1 MRVKNGA
8 KVPRRKKRSRDG
20 RGNDDDDD
28 DDARGD
34 DANVNTAATSFPMMK
49 NNLHDC
55 LRARETYGGGWC
67 ARTTVSK
74 KRRNTRKGNAE
85 ELDDDDEDSRTTT
98 DDEDDEKDDRRQ
110 QERKRKP
117 TPRADDERRRAA
129 NSRSSSFSSS
139 AKTSLENFVE
149 RDSLKRFAA
158 RYCAL
163 LPNPRSTIANAYSCD
178 GRFVASTHG
187 DHTVKIIDVSSG
199 TLVKTLAG
207 HRRTPWVVR
216 FHPSEPN
223 VLASGSL
230 DNTVRVWDISGCEE
244 SGTRESGS
252 GKCIA
257 VRDFNKPIASI
268 AFSLDGG
275 CVLVAS
281 GHRLT
286 YWKYPEYQARLRE
299 QLQQQQ
305 MMMID
310 NEVNN
315 PRRTPESTQQQQ
327 QQQQQ
332 QQPIEESKETV
343 NILLKTKRSLRCALF
358 RPRGLPLILTAEV
371 SEHDMEPTPGGS
383 SINMGAANIAVTGL
397 SYTGPSPFVAVQM
410 PSDLESGVYVARG
423 FRGNFNSDLNQ
434 LRHRNF
440 AAGQAAAAKMKK
452 EREEASKNN
461 DAEESYENRLQK
473 DTNNNQDGTQN
484 IVSSAPTTR
493 TNRTITDFDR
503 ASSRR
508 RASIDL
514 ERAPVFLRGRLLA
527 PMDVDTTAE
536 VAAAVG
542 GYIRRTHRNVQGQN
556 NVDMDGRE
564 GTAPSLAGA
573 DTTDGDVEIVEDVHD
588 AYNADA
594 GEQRLAAIRNT
605 IGGLRVVDIH
615 GRDAAYDAGASR
627 FAQQVAEETSSRP
640 GQEQPCAV
648 QIKLWKYN
656 PANVNV
662 ALENACLTLRRA
674 VLCSEMGA
682 HFSPCGNFLAAC
694 VICQHHAVGEHI
706 YELRVYSL
714 QKRNF
719 GEVLSARR
727 IRAAHCLTSVQF
739 SPTSE
744 HVLVAYG
751 RKHSSLILLV
761 ADGGNYQPVHTILE
775 VYRVADMGLVRV
787 IPSAED
793 EVNAATFHPH
803 PGGGL
808 VYGTKE
814 GRLRLLRFDGG
825 RDKRYWKN
833 KNRNRRPNSP
843 TSTPS
848 LEDELMIRRRG
859 ANEESNSDEDD
870 DYIDADVN
878 DGNNNINLAATT
890 ET

>member
-1 MRVKNGA
+1 MTREMIQ
-8 KVPRRKKRSRDG
+8 RDVHDG
-20 RGNDDDDD
+20 
-28 DDARGD
+28 DARGNAAAKMKLFH
-34 DANVNTAATSFPMMK
+34 DA
-49 NNLHDC
+49 
-55 LRARETYGGGWC
+55 LRARETYGST
-67 ARTTVSK
+67 RTVVSK
-74 KRRNTRKGNAE
+74 TRRNTTTRQEGNAG
-85 ELDDDDEDSRTTT
+85 ELDDDGDDSSPTT
-98 DDEDDEKDDRRQ
+98 DEEADDDVDDDDEEKDDRRK
-110 QERKRKP
+110 ERRRKP
-117 TPRADDERRRAA
+117 TTRAEERRA
-129 NSRSSSFSSS
+129 NSCSSASS

-199 TLVKTLAG
+199 TLVKTLCG

-216 FHPSEPN
+216 FHPSNPN

-230 DNTVRVWDISGCEE
+230 DNTVRVWDISGCDE

-383 SINMGAANIAVTGL
+383 AINMGAANIAVTGL

-514 ERAPVFLRGRLLA
+514 ERAPVFLRGRLVA

-542 GYIRRTHRNVQGQN
+542 GYIRRTHRNVQGQD
-556 NVDMDGRE
+556 NVEMDGRE
-564 GTAPSLAGA
+564 GTAPSLADA
-573 DTTDGDVEIVEDVHD
+573 DTTDGNVEIVEDVHD

-859 ANEESNSDEDD
+859 ANEESNSDDDD

>member
-1 MRVKNGA
+1 M
-8 KVPRRKKRSRDG
+8 PDRRSCGTPSSSSPPSAAGSFGTTTTTTTSASLLLAALRARETG
-20 RGNDDDDD
+20 GNNAFVCVSYYDDDDD
-28 DDARGD
+28 DDEKKSNDEENRGRRR
-34 DANVNTAATSFPMMK
+34 AKGKK
-49 NNLHDC
+49 NAGKKKKNLENEM
-55 LRARETYGGGWC
+55 R
-67 ARTTVSK
+67 V
-74 KRRNTRKGNAE
+74 
-85 ELDDDDEDSRTTT
+85 DDDD
-98 DDEDDEKDDRRQ
+98 DDDNDELLGDKTEETEGEDDEEND
-110 QERKRKP
+110 RKREDAKCCYAPPLSP
-117 TPRADDERRRAA
+117 TTTLH
-129 NSRSSSFSSS
+129 NY
-139 AKTSLENFVE
+139 VE
-149 RDSLKRFAA
+149 QDSLKRFTAS
-158 RYCAL
+158 YCPL
-163 LPNPRSTIANAYSCD
+163 VPNPRSTIANAYSSD
-178 GRFVASTHG
+178 GKRVASTHG
-187 DHTVKIIDVSSG
+187 DHTVKIIDVATG
-199 TLVKTLAG
+199 LCVKVLAG

-216 FHPSEPN
+216 FHPSDPN
-223 VLASGSL
+223 ILASGSL
-230 DNTVRVWDISGCEE
+230 DNTVRVWDISEDKDGVQSE
-244 SGTRESGS
+244 G

-286 YWKYPEYQARLRE
+286 YWRYPDYQS
-299 QLQQQQ
+299 QL
-305 MMMID
+305 
-310 NEVNN
+310 
-315 PRRTPESTQQQQ
+315 QQQQ

-332 QQPIEESKETV
+332 QMMIDEVNNQSGTTIESTQQQPMEESKETV

-371 SEHDMEPTPGGS
+371 NDIGLEHTPGS
-383 SINMGAANIAVTGL
+383 SMGAANLAVTGL

-410 PSDLESGVYVARG
+410 PRDLQSGVYVARG
-423 FRGNFNSDLNQ
+423 FRGNFNSVHNQQQQRNAAEQAATKKKKQQEEANNRNKSEENKSENQ
-434 LRHRNF
+434 LLDNIDN
-440 AAGQAAAAKMKK
+440 
-452 EREEASKNN
+452 E
-461 DAEESYENRLQK
+461 
-473 DTNNNQDGTQN
+473 DGTQN
-484 IVSSAPTTR
+484 MVSSAPTTR
-493 TNRTITDFDR
+493 TSRTMTDFDR
-503 ASSRR
+503 AASRR

-514 ERAPVFLRGRLLA
+514 ERTTGIAPRGRLVA

-542 GYIRRTHRNVQGQN
+542 GYIRRTQRINQRQNVGN
-556 NVDMDGRE
+556 MDGRE
-564 GTAPSLAGA
+564 GPAPSPA
-573 DTTDGDVEIVEDVHD
+573 DVDINDGDIEIVEDPHD
-588 AYNADA
+588 GYDA
-594 GEQRLAAIRNT
+594 TASEQRLAAIRNT

-648 QIKLWKYN
+648 QIKLWRYN

-694 VICQHHAVGEHI
+694 VICQHHAVGEHL

-814 GRLRLLRFDGG
+814 GRLRLLRFEGG
-825 RDKRYWKN
+825 RDKRHRKN
-833 KNRNRRPNSP
+833 KNRNGRPNSP
-843 TSTPS
+843 RSMPS
-848 LEDELMIRRRG
+848 LEDELMVRRRS
-859 ANEESNSDEDD
+859 ANEEINSDDDEDYDVIDD
-870 DYIDADVN
+870 DVIDDDAVDAEN
-878 DGNNNINLAATT
+878 P
-890 ET
+890 

>member
-1 MRVKNGA
+1 MTPPGTTTAVTRVE
-8 KVPRRKKRSRDG
+8 
-20 RGNDDDDD
+20 
-28 DDARGD
+28 
-34 DANVNTAATSFPMMK
+34 TSSALVF
-49 NNLHDC
+49 LA
-55 LRARETYGGGWC
+55 LRARETGFLL
-67 ARTTVSK
+67 S
-74 KRRNTRKGNAE
+74 
-85 ELDDDDEDSRTTT
+85 S
-98 DDEDDEKDDRRQ
+98 
-110 QERKRKP
+110 
-117 TPRADDERRRAA
+117 
-129 NSRSSSFSSS
+129 SSSSFSPSRCRRSLMKRRKKKKKKKKEGDEEDDDDSDDDALDVARGDENEASRDDEDEDFDEDATSDDGRSKAQPASS
-139 AKTSLENFVE
+139 SSSSSPTTTLHNYVE
-149 RDSLKRFAA
+149 RDSLKRFTAS
-158 RYCAL
+158 YCPL
-163 LPNPRSTIANAYSCD
+163 VPNPRSTIANAYSSD
-178 GRFVASTHG
+178 GRKVASTHG
-187 DHTVKIIDVSSG
+187 DHTVKIIDVATG
-199 TLVKTLAG
+199 LCVKVLAG

-216 FHPSEPN
+216 FHPSDPN
-223 VLASGSL
+223 ILASGSL
-230 DNTVRVWDISGCEE
+230 DNTVRVWDISEDGDEIE
-244 SGTRESGS
+244 SEG

-275 CVLVAS
+275 CVFVAS

-286 YWKYPEYQARLRE
+286 YWRYPDY

-305 MMMID
+305 QQIAMT
-310 NEVNN
+310 NA
-315 PRRTPESTQQQQ
+315 RTDSTTDTAQ

-332 QQPIEESKETV
+332 QQPVEESKESV

-371 SEHDMEPTPGGS
+371 NDIHMECAPGGS
-383 SINMGAANIAVTGL
+383 SISMGAANVAVTGL

-410 PSDLESGVYVARG
+410 PRELQSGVYVARG
-423 FRGNFNSDLNQ
+423 FRGNSSSGQCSNRQQRSQRQKNGT
-434 LRHRNF
+434 
-440 AAGQAAAAKMKK
+440 AAGKNAAEQAKK
-452 EREEASKNN
+452 KNQQEGANNAERCENQQQDN
-461 DAEESYENRLQK
+461 DQE
-473 DTNNNQDGTQN
+473 GTQN
-484 IVSSAPTTR
+484 PIVSSAPATR
-493 TNRTITDFDR
+493 TSRTTADFDR

-514 ERAPVFLRGRLLA
+514 ECTTGIAPRGSLVA

-542 GYIRRTHRNVQGQN
+542 GYIRRTHRNLQRQNVN
-556 NVDMDGRE
+556 NVDE
-564 GTAPSLAGA
+564 GEGMTAAPSMALDDDAE
-573 DTTDGDVEIVEDVHD
+573 DEIVQDPLD
-588 AYNADA
+588 AYNSDA
-594 GEQRLAAIRNT
+594 SEQRIAAIRNT

-627 FAQQVAEETSSRP
+627 FAQQVAEETNSRP
-640 GQEQPCAV
+640 GHEQPCAV

-662 ALENACLTLRRA
+662 ALENACLTLRGA

-694 VICQHHAVGEHI
+694 VICQHHAVGEQL

-814 GRLRLLRFDGG
+814 GRLRLLRFDGC

-833 KNRNRRPNSP
+833 KNRSRRPNSP
-843 TSTPS
+843 RSTPS

-859 ANEESNSDEDD
+859 ANEESNSADD
-870 DYIDADVN
+870 D
-878 DGNNNINLAATT
+878 DGTT
-890 ET
+890 PTTRV

>member
-1 MRVKNGA
+1 MNTPPGTTTTTTRVE
-8 KVPRRKKRSRDG
+8 
-20 RGNDDDDD
+20 
-28 DDARGD
+28 
-34 DANVNTAATSFPMMK
+34 TSSALVFSA
-49 NNLHDC
+49 
-55 LRARETYGGGWC
+55 LRARETGGFV
-67 ARTTVSK
+67 VSSFSPSRCRRSSM
-74 KRRNTRKGNAE
+74 KRRKKKKKKKGDE
-85 ELDDDDEDSRTTT
+85 EEEDEDSSDDALDAARGDENEASR
-98 DDEDDEKDDRRQ
+98 DDEDDDFDD
-110 QERKRKP
+110 
-117 TPRADDERRRAA
+117 DDGRSKARPA
-129 NSRSSSFSSS
+129 SSSSSP
-139 AKTSLENFVE
+139 TTTLHNYVE
-149 RDSLKRFAA
+149 RDSLKRFTAS
-158 RYCAL
+158 YCPL
-163 LPNPRSTIANAYSCD
+163 VPNPRSTIANAYSSD
-178 GRFVASTHG
+178 GRKVASTHG
-187 DHTVKIIDVSSG
+187 DHTVKIIDVATG
-199 TLVKTLAG
+199 LCVKVLAG

-216 FHPSEPN
+216 FHPSDPN
-223 VLASGSL
+223 ILASGSL
-230 DNTVRVWDISGCEE
+230 DNTVRVWDISEDGDEIE
-244 SGTRESGS
+244 SEG

-286 YWKYPEYQARLRE
+286 YWRYPDY

-305 MMMID
+305 QQIAMT
-310 NEVNN
+310 NA
-315 PRRTPESTQQQQ
+315 RTDSTTDTAQ

-332 QQPIEESKETV
+332 QQPVEESKESV

-371 SEHDMEPTPGGS
+371 NDIHMECAPGGS
-383 SINMGAANIAVTGL
+383 SISMGAANVAVTGL

-410 PSDLESGVYVARG
+410 PRELQSGVYVARG
-423 FRGNFNSDLNQ
+423 FRGNSSSGQCSSNRQQRSQRQKNGT
-434 LRHRNF
+434 
-440 AAGQAAAAKMKK
+440 AAGKNAAEQAKK
-452 EREEASKNN
+452 KNQQEGANNAERCENQQQDN
-461 DAEESYENRLQK
+461 D
-473 DTNNNQDGTQN
+473 QDGTQN
-484 IVSSAPTTR
+484 PIVSSAPATR
-493 TNRTITDFDR
+493 TSRTTADFDR

-514 ERAPVFLRGRLLA
+514 ERTTGIAPRGSLVA

-542 GYIRRTHRNVQGQN
+542 GYIRRTHRNLQRQNVN
-556 NVDMDGRE
+556 NVDE
-564 GTAPSLAGA
+564 GEGMTAAPSMALDDDAE
-573 DTTDGDVEIVEDVHD
+573 DEIVQDPLD
-588 AYNADA
+588 AYNSDA
-594 GEQRLAAIRNT
+594 SEQRLAAIRNT

-627 FAQQVAEETSSRP
+627 FAQQVAEETNSRP
-640 GQEQPCAV
+640 GHEQPCAV

-662 ALENACLTLRRA
+662 ALENACLTLRGA

-694 VICQHHAVGEHI
+694 VICQHHAVGEQL

-814 GRLRLLRFDGG
+814 GRLRLLRFDGC

-833 KNRNRRPNSP
+833 KNRSRRPNSP
-843 TSTPS
+843 RSTPS

-859 ANEESNSDEDD
+859 ANEESNSDAAADDEYDFDADD
-870 DYIDADVN
+870 D
-878 DGNNNINLAATT
+878 GTT
-890 ET
+890 PTTRV

>member
-1 MRVKNGA
+1 M
-8 KVPRRKKRSRDG
+8 
-20 RGNDDDDD
+20 
-28 DDARGD
+28 
-34 DANVNTAATSFPMMK
+34 T
-49 NNLHDC
+49 
-55 LRARETYGGGWC
+55 
-67 ARTTVSK
+67 
-74 KRRNTRKGNAE
+74 NAMT
-85 ELDDDDEDSRTTT
+85 DSTT
-98 DDEDDEKDDRRQ
+98 D
-110 QERKRKP
+110 
-117 TPRADDERRRAA
+117 TA
-129 NSRSSSFSSS
+129 
-139 AKTSLENFVE
+139 
-149 RDSLKRFAA
+149 
-158 RYCAL
+158 
-163 LPNPRSTIANAYSCD
+163 
-178 GRFVASTHG
+178 
-187 DHTVKIIDVSSG
+187 
-199 TLVKTLAG
+199 
-207 HRRTPWVVR
+207 
-216 FHPSEPN
+216 
-223 VLASGSL
+223 
-230 DNTVRVWDISGCEE
+230 
-244 SGTRESGS
+244 
-252 GKCIA
+252 
-257 VRDFNKPIASI
+257 
-268 AFSLDGG
+268 
-275 CVLVAS
+275 
-281 GHRLT
+281 
-286 YWKYPEYQARLRE
+286 
-299 QLQQQQ
+299 
-305 MMMID
+305 
-310 NEVNN
+310 
-315 PRRTPESTQQQQ
+315 Q

-332 QQPIEESKETV
+332 QQPVEESKESV

-371 SEHDMEPTPGGS
+371 NDIHMECAPGGS
-383 SINMGAANIAVTGL
+383 SISMGAANVAVTGL

-410 PSDLESGVYVARG
+410 PRELQSGVYVARG
-423 FRGNFNSDLNQ
+423 FRGNSSSGQCSNRQQRSQ
-434 LRHRNF
+434 RQKYGT
-440 AAGQAAAAKMKK
+440 AAGKNAAEQAKK
-452 EREEASKNN
+452 KNQQEGANNAERCENQQQDN
-461 DAEESYENRLQK
+461 D
-473 DTNNNQDGTQN
+473 QDGTQN
-484 IVSSAPTTR
+484 PIVSSAPATR
-493 TNRTITDFDR
+493 TSRTTADFDR

-514 ERAPVFLRGRLLA
+514 ERTTGIAPRGSLVA

-542 GYIRRTHRNVQGQN
+542 GYIRRTHRNLQRQN
-556 NVDMDGRE
+556 VINVDE
-564 GTAPSLAGA
+564 GEGMTAAPSMALDDDAE
-573 DTTDGDVEIVEDVHD
+573 DEIVQDPLD
-588 AYNADA
+588 AYNSDA
-594 GEQRLAAIRNT
+594 SEQRLAAIRNT

-627 FAQQVAEETSSRP
+627 FAQQVAEETNSRP
-640 GQEQPCAV
+640 GHEQPCAV

-662 ALENACLTLRRA
+662 ALENACLTLRGA

-694 VICQHHAVGEHI
+694 VICQHHAVGEQL

-814 GRLRLLRFDGG
+814 GRLRLLRFDGC

-833 KNRNRRPNSP
+833 KNRSRRPNSP
-843 TSTPS
+843 RSTPS

-859 ANEESNSDEDD
+859 ANEESNSDDD
-870 DYIDADVN
+870 DAADEYDFDADD
-878 DGNNNINLAATT
+878 DGTT
-890 ET
+890 PTTRV

>member
-1 MRVKNGA
+1 MNTPPGTTTTTTRVE
-8 KVPRRKKRSRDG
+8 
-20 RGNDDDDD
+20 
-28 DDARGD
+28 
-34 DANVNTAATSFPMMK
+34 TSSALVFSA
-49 NNLHDC
+49 
-55 LRARETYGGGWC
+55 LRARETGGFV
-67 ARTTVSK
+67 VSSFSPSRCRRSSM
-74 KRRNTRKGNAE
+74 KRRKKKKKKKGDE
-85 ELDDDDEDSRTTT
+85 EEEDEDSDDALDAARGDENEASR
-98 DDEDDEKDDRRQ
+98 DDEDDDFDD
-110 QERKRKP
+110 
-117 TPRADDERRRAA
+117 DDGRSKARPA
-129 NSRSSSFSSS
+129 SSSSSP
-139 AKTSLENFVE
+139 TTTLHNYVE
-149 RDSLKRFAA
+149 RDSLKRFTAS
-158 RYCAL
+158 YCPL
-163 LPNPRSTIANAYSCD
+163 VPNPRSTIANAYSSD
-178 GRFVASTHG
+178 GRKVASTHG
-187 DHTVKIIDVSSG
+187 DHTVKIIDVATG
-199 TLVKTLAG
+199 LCVKVLAG

-216 FHPSEPN
+216 FHPSDPN
-223 VLASGSL
+223 ILASGSL
-230 DNTVRVWDISGCEE
+230 DNTVRVWDISEDGDEIE
-244 SGTRESGS
+244 SEG

-286 YWKYPEYQARLRE
+286 YWRYPDY

-305 MMMID
+305 QQIAMT
-310 NEVNN
+310 NA
-315 PRRTPESTQQQQ
+315 RTDSTTDTAQ

-332 QQPIEESKETV
+332 QQPVEESKESV

-371 SEHDMEPTPGGS
+371 NDIHMECAPGGS
-383 SINMGAANIAVTGL
+383 SISMGAANVAVTGL

-410 PSDLESGVYVARG
+410 PRELQSGVYVARG
-423 FRGNFNSDLNQ
+423 FRGNSSSGQCSSNRQQRSQRQKNGT
-434 LRHRNF
+434 
-440 AAGQAAAAKMKK
+440 AAGKNAAEQAKK
-452 EREEASKNN
+452 KNQQEGANNAERCENQQQDN
-461 DAEESYENRLQK
+461 D
-473 DTNNNQDGTQN
+473 QDGTQN
-484 IVSSAPTTR
+484 PIVSSAPATR
-493 TNRTITDFDR
+493 TSRTTADFDR

-514 ERAPVFLRGRLLA
+514 ERTTGIAPRGSLVA

-542 GYIRRTHRNVQGQN
+542 GYIRRTHRNLQRQNVN
-556 NVDMDGRE
+556 NVDE
-564 GTAPSLAGA
+564 GEGMTAAPSMALDDDAE
-573 DTTDGDVEIVEDVHD
+573 DEIVQDPLD
-588 AYNADA
+588 AYNSDA
-594 GEQRLAAIRNT
+594 SEQRLAAIRNT

-627 FAQQVAEETSSRP
+627 FAQQVAEETNSRP
-640 GQEQPCAV
+640 GHEQPCAV

-662 ALENACLTLRRA
+662 ALENACLTLRGA

-694 VICQHHAVGEHI
+694 VICQHHAVGEQL

-814 GRLRLLRFDGG
+814 GRLRLLRFDGC

-833 KNRNRRPNSP
+833 KNRSRRPNSP
-843 TSTPS
+843 RSTPS

-859 ANEESNSDEDD
+859 ANEESNSDADADEYDFDADD
-870 DYIDADVN
+870 D
-878 DGNNNINLAATT
+878 GTT
-890 ET
+890 PTTRV

>member
-1 MRVKNGA
+1 MPNRC
-8 KVPRRKKRSRDG
+8 SRG
-20 RGNDDDDD
+20 G
-28 DDARGD
+28 
-34 DANVNTAATSFPMMK
+34 TAPSSSSPSQSSSSFYGTTTSAS
-49 NNLHDC
+49 LLLAA
-55 LRARETYGGGWC
+55 LRARETG
-67 ARTTVSK
+67 
-74 KRRNTRKGNAE
+74 GNAFSSCVSYYCDE
-85 ELDDDDEDSRTTT
+85 NHRRAVKAKKNAGKKKKNLENEMRVDDDELLLLRDKTEETEG
-98 DDEDDEKDDRRQ
+98 EDDEEKDEEEDA
-110 QERKRKP
+110 KCCFYAPPLSP
-117 TPRADDERRRAA
+117 TTTLH
-129 NSRSSSFSSS
+129 NY
-139 AKTSLENFVE
+139 VE
-149 RDSLKRFAA
+149 QDSLKRFTAS
-158 RYCAL
+158 YCPL
-163 LPNPRSTIANAYSCD
+163 VPNPRSTIANAYSSD
-178 GRFVASTHG
+178 GKRVASTHG
-187 DHTVKIIDVSSG
+187 DHTVKIIDVATG
-199 TLVKTLAG
+199 LCVKVLAG

-216 FHPSEPN
+216 FHPSDPN
-223 VLASGSL
+223 ILASGSL
-230 DNTVRVWDISGCEE
+230 DNTVRVWDISEDKDGVQSE
-244 SGTRESGS
+244 G

-286 YWKYPEYQARLRE
+286 YWRYPDY
-299 QLQQQQ
+299 QLQL
-305 MMMID
+305 
-310 NEVNN
+310 
-315 PRRTPESTQQQQ
+315 QQQQ
-327 QQQQQ
+327 QQQQMMIDEVNNQSGTTTESTQ
-332 QQPIEESKETV
+332 QQPMEESKETV

-371 SEHDMEPTPGGS
+371 NDIGLEHTPGS
-383 SINMGAANIAVTGL
+383 SMGAANLAVTGL

-410 PSDLESGVYVARG
+410 PRDLQSGVYVARG
-423 FRGNFNSDLNQ
+423 FRGNFNSVHNQQQQRNAAEQAATKKKKQQEEANNRNKSEENNSENQ
-434 LRHRNF
+434 LLDNIDN
-440 AAGQAAAAKMKK
+440 
-452 EREEASKNN
+452 E
-461 DAEESYENRLQK
+461 
-473 DTNNNQDGTQN
+473 DGTQN
-484 IVSSAPTTR
+484 MVSSAPTTR
-493 TNRTITDFDR
+493 TSRTMTDFDR
-503 ASSRR
+503 AASRR

-514 ERAPVFLRGRLLA
+514 ERTTGIAPRGRLVA

-542 GYIRRTHRNVQGQN
+542 GYIRRTQRNNQRQN
-556 NVDMDGRE
+556 VGNMDGRE
-564 GTAPSLAGA
+564 GLAPSPA
-573 DTTDGDVEIVEDVHD
+573 DVDINDGDIEIVEDPLDGYD
-588 AYNADA
+588 ATAA
-594 GEQRLAAIRNT
+594 EQRLAAIRNT

-648 QIKLWKYN
+648 QIKLWRYN

-694 VICQHHAVGEHI
+694 VICQHHAVGEHL

-814 GRLRLLRFDGG
+814 GRLRLLRFEGG
-825 RDKRYWKN
+825 RDKRHRKN
-833 KNRNRRPNSP
+833 KNRNGRPNSP
-843 TSTPS
+843 RSTPS
-848 LEDELMIRRRG
+848 LEDELMVRRRS
-859 ANEESNSDEDD
+859 ANEESNSDDDEDYDD
-870 DYIDADVN
+870 DNAIDDDAEN
-878 DGNNNINLAATT
+878 P
-890 ET
+890 

>member
-1 MRVKNGA
+1 
-8 KVPRRKKRSRDG
+8 
-20 RGNDDDDD
+20 
-28 DDARGD
+28 
-34 DANVNTAATSFPMMK
+34 
-49 NNLHDC
+49 
-55 LRARETYGGGWC
+55 
-67 ARTTVSK
+67 
-74 KRRNTRKGNAE
+74 
-85 ELDDDDEDSRTTT
+85 
-98 DDEDDEKDDRRQ
+98 
-110 QERKRKP
+110 
-117 TPRADDERRRAA
+117 
-129 NSRSSSFSSS
+129 
-139 AKTSLENFVE
+139 
-149 RDSLKRFAA
+149 
-158 RYCAL
+158 
-163 LPNPRSTIANAYSCD
+163 
-178 GRFVASTHG
+178 
-187 DHTVKIIDVSSG
+187 
-199 TLVKTLAG
+199 
-207 HRRTPWVVR
+207 
-216 FHPSEPN
+216 
-223 VLASGSL
+223 
-230 DNTVRVWDISGCEE
+230 
-244 SGTRESGS
+244 
-252 GKCIA
+252 

-286 YWKYPEYQARLRE
+286 YWRYPDYQS
-299 QLQQQQ
+299 QL
-305 MMMID
+305 
-310 NEVNN
+310 
-315 PRRTPESTQQQQ
+315 QQQQ

-332 QQPIEESKETV
+332 QMMIDEVNNQSGTTIESTQQQPMEESKETV

-371 SEHDMEPTPGGS
+371 NDIGLEHTPGS
-383 SINMGAANIAVTGL
+383 SMGAANLAVTGL

-410 PSDLESGVYVARG
+410 PRDLQSGVYVARG
-423 FRGNFNSDLNQ
+423 FRGNFNSVHNQQQQRNAAEQAATKKKKQQEEANNRNKSEENKSENQ
-434 LRHRNF
+434 LLDNIDN
-440 AAGQAAAAKMKK
+440 
-452 EREEASKNN
+452 E
-461 DAEESYENRLQK
+461 
-473 DTNNNQDGTQN
+473 DGTQN
-484 IVSSAPTTR
+484 MVSSAPTTR
-493 TNRTITDFDR
+493 TSRTMTDFDR
-503 ASSRR
+503 AASRR

-514 ERAPVFLRGRLLA
+514 ERTTGIAPRGRLVA

-542 GYIRRTHRNVQGQN
+542 GYIRRTQRINQRQNVGN
-556 NVDMDGRE
+556 MDGRE
-564 GTAPSLAGA
+564 GPAPSPA
-573 DTTDGDVEIVEDVHD
+573 DVDINDGDIEIVEDPHD
-588 AYNADA
+588 GYDA
-594 GEQRLAAIRNT
+594 TASEQRLAAIRNT

-648 QIKLWKYN
+648 QIKLWRYN

-694 VICQHHAVGEHI
+694 VICQHHAVGEHL

-814 GRLRLLRFDGG
+814 GRLRLLRFEGG
-825 RDKRYWKN
+825 RDKRHRKN
-833 KNRNRRPNSP
+833 KNRNGRPNSP
-843 TSTPS
+843 RSMPS
-848 LEDELMIRRRG
+848 LEDELMVRRRS
-859 ANEESNSDEDD
+859 ANEEINSDDDEDYDVIDD
-870 DYIDADVN
+870 DVIDDDAVDAEN
-878 DGNNNINLAATT
+878 P
-890 ET
+890 

>member
-1 MRVKNGA
+1 MIQ
-8 KVPRRKKRSRDG
+8 RDVHDG
-20 RGNDDDDD
+20 
-28 DDARGD
+28 DARGNAAAKMKLFH
-34 DANVNTAATSFPMMK
+34 DA
-49 NNLHDC
+49 
-55 LRARETYGGGWC
+55 LRARETYGST
-67 ARTTVSK
+67 RTVVSK
-74 KRRNTRKGNAE
+74 TRRNTTTRQEGNAG
-85 ELDDDDEDSRTTT
+85 ELDDDGDDSSPTT
-98 DDEDDEKDDRRQ
+98 DEEADDDVDDDDEEKDDRRK
-110 QERKRKP
+110 ERRRKP
-117 TPRADDERRRAA
+117 TTRAEERRA
-129 NSRSSSFSSS
+129 NSCSSASS

-178 GRFVASTHG
+178 GTHVASTHG

-199 TLVKTLAG
+199 TLVKTLCG

-216 FHPSEPN
+216 FHPSNPN

-230 DNTVRVWDISGCEE
+230 DNTVRVWDISGCDE

-310 NEVNN
+310 NEANN

-434 LRHRNF
+434 LRYRN
-440 AAGQAAAAKMKK
+440 AAGQVAGAKKKK

-461 DAEESYENRLQK
+461 DAEEREEKIRELFQK
-473 DTNNNQDGTQN
+473 DTNNQDGTQN

-514 ERAPVFLRGRLLA
+514 ERAPVFLRGRLVA

-542 GYIRRTHRNVQGQN
+542 GYIRRTHRNVQGQD
-556 NVDMDGRE
+556 NVEMDGRE
-564 GTAPSLAGA
+564 GTAPSLADA
-573 DTTDGDVEIVEDVHD
+573 DTTDGNVNIDEDVHD

-859 ANEESNSDEDD
+859 ANEESNSDDDD

>member
-1 MRVKNGA
+1 M
-8 KVPRRKKRSRDG
+8 KRD
-20 RGNDDDDD
+20 GNDDDS
-28 DDARGD
+28 G
-34 DANVNTAATSFPMMK
+34 VKGNTKTCLLM
-49 NNLHDC
+49 NLHDA
-55 LRARETYGGGWC
+55 LRVRETHGV
-67 ARTTVSK
+67 ARTLSK
-74 KRRNTRKGNAE
+74 KRRNTTSKRIT
-85 ELDDDDEDSRTTT
+85 ELDEEDSRTT
-98 DDEDDEKDDRRQ
+98 DEDDDDVDDDDEKEDRRT
-110 QERKRKP
+110 ERRRKRP
-117 TPRADDERRRAA
+117 TRADERRA
-129 NSRSSSFSSS
+129 SCSPSSS
-139 AKTSLENFVE
+139 AKTSLDNFVE

-158 RYCAL
+158 RYCEL

-178 GRFVASTHG
+178 GKRVASTHG

-199 TLVKTLAG
+199 TCVKVLAG

-216 FHPSEPN
+216 FHPSNPN
-223 VLASGSL
+223 ILASGSL
-230 DNTVRVWDISGCEE
+230 DDTVRVWDISGNDEDGR
-244 SGTRESGS
+244 SESGS

-286 YWKYPEYQARLRE
+286 YWRYPEYQLRL

-305 MMMID
+305 QQQMMID

-315 PRRTPESTQQQQ
+315 PRRTPDSTQQQHQQ

-383 SINMGAANIAVTGL
+383 STNMGAANIAVTGL

-410 PSDLESGVYVARG
+410 PRDLQSGVYVARG
-423 FRGNFNSDLNQ
+423 FRGNFNRWPNIQ
-434 LRHRNF
+434 QQRN
-440 AAGQAAAAKMKK
+440 AAGQVAGAKKKK

-461 DAEESYENRLQK
+461 NAEEREEKIRELLQK

-484 IVSSAPTTR
+484 MVSSAPTTQ
-493 TNRTITDFDR
+493 TTRTITYFDR

-514 ERAPVFLRGRLLA
+514 ERAPVFLRGRLVA

-542 GYIRRTHRNVQGQN
+542 GYIRRTHRNVQRQN

-564 GTAPSLAGA
+564 GTAPSLAGT
-573 DTTDGDVEIVEDVHD
+573 DTNDGDVEIVEDAHD

-640 GQEQPCAV
+640 GQEQPCVV

-662 ALENACLTLRRA
+662 ALENACLTLRGA

-859 ANEESNSDEDD
+859 ANEESNSDDDD
-870 DYIDADVN
+870 DYIDVDVN
-878 DGNNNINLAATT
+878 DRNNNINLSATT

>member
-1 MRVKNGA
+1 V
-8 KVPRRKKRSRDG
+8 
-20 RGNDDDDD
+20 
-28 DDARGD
+28 
-34 DANVNTAATSFPMMK
+34 
-49 NNLHDC
+49 
-55 LRARETYGGGWC
+55 
-67 ARTTVSK
+67 
-74 KRRNTRKGNAE
+74 
-85 ELDDDDEDSRTTT
+85 
-98 DDEDDEKDDRRQ
+98 
-110 QERKRKP
+110 
-117 TPRADDERRRAA
+117 
-129 NSRSSSFSSS
+129 
-139 AKTSLENFVE
+139 
-149 RDSLKRFAA
+149 
-158 RYCAL
+158 
-163 LPNPRSTIANAYSCD
+163 PNPRSTIANAYSSD
-178 GRFVASTHG
+178 GKRVASTHG
-187 DHTVKIIDVSSG
+187 DHTVKIIDVATG
-199 TLVKTLAG
+199 LCVKVLAG

-216 FHPSEPN
+216 FHPSDPN
-223 VLASGSL
+223 ILASGSL
-230 DNTVRVWDISGCEE
+230 DNTVRVWDISEDKDGVQSE
-244 SGTRESGS
+244 G

-286 YWKYPEYQARLRE
+286 YWRYPDY
-299 QLQQQQ
+299 QLQLQ
-305 MMMID
+305 
-310 NEVNN
+310 E
-315 PRRTPESTQQQQ
+315 QQQQ

-332 QQPIEESKETV
+332 QMMIDEVNNQSGTTTESTQQQPMEESKETV

-371 SEHDMEPTPGGS
+371 NDIGLEHTPGS
-383 SINMGAANIAVTGL
+383 SMGAANLAVTGL

-410 PSDLESGVYVARG
+410 PRDLQSGVYVARG
-423 FRGNFNSDLNQ
+423 FRGNFNSVHNQQQQRNTAEQAATKKKKLQEDANNRNKCEENNSENQ
-434 LRHRNF
+434 LLDNIDN
-440 AAGQAAAAKMKK
+440 
-452 EREEASKNN
+452 E
-461 DAEESYENRLQK
+461 
-473 DTNNNQDGTQN
+473 DGTQN
-484 IVSSAPTTR
+484 MVSSAPTTR
-493 TNRTITDFDR
+493 TSRTMTDFDR
-503 ASSRR
+503 AASRR

-514 ERAPVFLRGRLLA
+514 ERTTGIAPRGRLVA

-542 GYIRRTHRNVQGQN
+542 GYIRRTQRNNQRQN
-556 NVDMDGRE
+556 VGNTDGRE
-564 GTAPSLAGA
+564 GLAPSPA
-573 DTTDGDVEIVEDVHD
+573 DVDINDGDIEIVEDTLDGYD
-588 AYNADA
+588 AAA
-594 GEQRLAAIRNT
+594 AEQRLAAIRNT

-648 QIKLWKYN
+648 QIKLWRYN

-694 VICQHHAVGEHI
+694 VICQHHAVGEHL

-814 GRLRLLRFDGG
+814 GRLRLLRFEGG
-825 RDKRYWKN
+825 RDKRHRKN
-833 KNRNRRPNSP
+833 KNRNGRPNSP
-843 TSTPS
+843 RSTPS
-848 LEDELMIRRRG
+848 LEDELMVRRRS
-859 ANEESNSDEDD
+859 ANEESNSDDDEDYDD
-870 DYIDADVN
+870 DDAIDAEN
-878 DGNNNINLAATT
+878 P
-890 ET
+890 

>member
-1 MRVKNGA
+1 MNPPGTTTTTTVNARVEE
-8 KVPRRKKRSRDG
+8 
-20 RGNDDDDD
+20 
-28 DDARGD
+28 
-34 DANVNTAATSFPMMK
+34 TSSALVFSA
-49 NNLHDC
+49 
-55 LRARETYGGGWC
+55 LRARETGC
-67 ARTTVSK
+67 RRSSM
-74 KRRNTRKGNAE
+74 KRRKKKKKKKKKKGDE
-85 ELDDDDEDSRTTT
+85 EEDDDDSDDDSDALDAARGDENEAKSR
-98 DDEDDEKDDRRQ
+98 DDEDDDS
-110 QERKRKP
+110 
-117 TPRADDERRRAA
+117 DDEDATGRSKARPA
-129 NSRSSSFSSS
+129 SSSSSS
-139 AKTSLENFVE
+139 SSSPTTTLHNYVE
-149 RDSLKRFAA
+149 RDSLKRFTAS
-158 RYCAL
+158 YCPL
-163 LPNPRSTIANAYSCD
+163 VPNPRSTIANAYSSD
-178 GRFVASTHG
+178 GRKVASTHG
-187 DHTVKIIDVSSG
+187 DHTVKIIDVATG
-199 TLVKTLAG
+199 LCVKVLAG

-216 FHPSEPN
+216 FHPSDPN
-223 VLASGSL
+223 ILASGSL
-230 DNTVRVWDISGCEE
+230 DNTVRVWDISEDGDEIE
-244 SGTRESGS
+244 SEG

-286 YWKYPEYQARLRE
+286 YWRYPDY

-305 MMMID
+305 QQIAMT
-310 NEVNN
+310 NA
-315 PRRTPESTQQQQ
+315 RTDSTTDTAQ

-332 QQPIEESKETV
+332 QQPVEESKESV

-371 SEHDMEPTPGGS
+371 NDIHMECAPGGS
-383 SINMGAANIAVTGL
+383 SISMGAANVAVTGL

-410 PSDLESGVYVARG
+410 PRELQSGVYVARG
-423 FRGNFNSDLNQ
+423 FRGNSSSGQCSNRQQRSQ
-434 LRHRNF
+434 RQKYGT
-440 AAGQAAAAKMKK
+440 AAGKNAAEQAKK
-452 EREEASKNN
+452 KNQQEGANNAERCENQQQDN
-461 DAEESYENRLQK
+461 D
-473 DTNNNQDGTQN
+473 QDGTQN
-484 IVSSAPTTR
+484 PIVSSAPATR
-493 TNRTITDFDR
+493 TSRTTADFDR

-514 ERAPVFLRGRLLA
+514 ERTTGIAPRGSLVA

-542 GYIRRTHRNVQGQN
+542 GYIRRTHRNLQRQNVN
-556 NVDMDGRE
+556 NVDE
-564 GTAPSLAGA
+564 GEGMTAAPSMALDDDAE
-573 DTTDGDVEIVEDVHD
+573 DEIVQDPLD
-588 AYNADA
+588 AYNSDA
-594 GEQRLAAIRNT
+594 SEQRLAAIRNT

-627 FAQQVAEETSSRP
+627 FAQQVAEETNSRP
-640 GQEQPCAV
+640 GHEQPCAV

-662 ALENACLTLRRA
+662 ALENACLTLRGA

-694 VICQHHAVGEHI
+694 VICQHHAVGEQL

-814 GRLRLLRFDGG
+814 GRLRLLRFDGC

-833 KNRNRRPNSP
+833 KNRSRRPNSP
-843 TSTPS
+843 RSTPS

-859 ANEESNSDEDD
+859 ANEESNSDAAADDEYDFDADD
-870 DYIDADVN
+870 D
-878 DGNNNINLAATT
+878 GTT
-890 ET
+890 PTTRV

>member
-1 MRVKNGA
+1 MPNRC
-8 KVPRRKKRSRDG
+8 SRG
-20 RGNDDDDD
+20 G
-28 DDARGD
+28 
-34 DANVNTAATSFPMMK
+34 TAPSSSSPSPKSSSFYGTTTSAS
-49 NNLHDC
+49 LLLAA
-55 LRARETYGGGWC
+55 LRARETG
-67 ARTTVSK
+67 
-74 KRRNTRKGNAE
+74 GNAFSACVSYYC
-85 ELDDDDEDSRTTT
+85 DDDDEETHRRAVKAKKNAGKKKKNLENEMRV
-98 DDEDDEKDDRRQ
+98 DDDELLLLRDKTEETLEGEDDEENDEEEDAK
-110 QERKRKP
+110 KCCFYAPPLSP
-117 TPRADDERRRAA
+117 TTTLH
-129 NSRSSSFSSS
+129 NY
-139 AKTSLENFVE
+139 VE
-149 RDSLKRFAA
+149 QDSLKRFTAS
-158 RYCAL
+158 YCPL
-163 LPNPRSTIANAYSCD
+163 VPNPRSTIANAYSSD
-178 GRFVASTHG
+178 GKRVASTHG
-187 DHTVKIIDVSSG
+187 DHTVKIIDVATG
-199 TLVKTLAG
+199 LCVKVLAG

-216 FHPSEPN
+216 FHPSDPN
-223 VLASGSL
+223 ILASGSL
-230 DNTVRVWDISGCEE
+230 DNTVRVWDISEDKDGVQSE
-244 SGTRESGS
+244 G

-286 YWKYPEYQARLRE
+286 YWRYPDY
-299 QLQQQQ
+299 QLQL
-305 MMMID
+305 
-310 NEVNN
+310 
-315 PRRTPESTQQQQ
+315 QQQQ

-332 QQPIEESKETV
+332 QQMMIDEVNNQSGTTTESTQQQPMEESKETV

-371 SEHDMEPTPGGS
+371 NDIGLEHTPGS
-383 SINMGAANIAVTGL
+383 SMGAANLAVTGL

-410 PSDLESGVYVARG
+410 PRDLQSGVYVARG
-423 FRGNFNSDLNQ
+423 FRGNFNSVHNQQQQRNAAEQAATKKKKQQEEANNRNKSEENNSENQ
-434 LRHRNF
+434 LLDNIDN
-440 AAGQAAAAKMKK
+440 
-452 EREEASKNN
+452 E
-461 DAEESYENRLQK
+461 
-473 DTNNNQDGTQN
+473 DGTQN
-484 IVSSAPTTR
+484 MVSSAPTTR
-493 TNRTITDFDR
+493 TSRTMTDFDR
-503 ASSRR
+503 AASRR

-514 ERAPVFLRGRLLA
+514 ERTTGIAPRGRLVA

-542 GYIRRTHRNVQGQN
+542 GYIRRTQRNNQRQN
-556 NVDMDGRE
+556 VGNMDGRE
-564 GTAPSLAGA
+564 GLAPSPA
-573 DTTDGDVEIVEDVHD
+573 DVDINDGDIEIVEDPLDGYD
-588 AYNADA
+588 ATAA
-594 GEQRLAAIRNT
+594 EQRLAAIRNT

-648 QIKLWKYN
+648 QIKLWRYN

-694 VICQHHAVGEHI
+694 VICQHHAVGEHL

-814 GRLRLLRFDGG
+814 GRLRLLRFEGG
-825 RDKRYWKN
+825 RDKRHRKN
-833 KNRNRRPNSP
+833 KNRNGRPNSP
-843 TSTPS
+843 RSTPS
-848 LEDELMIRRRG
+848 LEDELMVRRRS
-859 ANEESNSDEDD
+859 ANEESNSDDDEDYDD
-870 DYIDADVN
+870 DAIDAEN
-878 DGNNNINLAATT
+878 P
-890 ET
+890 

>member
-1 MRVKNGA
+1 MIQ
-8 KVPRRKKRSRDG
+8 RDVNDG
-20 RGNDDDDD
+20 DTRGN
-28 DDARGD
+28 
-34 DANVNTAATSFPMMK
+34 AAKM
-49 NNLHDC
+49 NLHDA
-55 LRARETYGGGWC
+55 LRARETYGST
-67 ARTTVSK
+67 RTVSK
-74 KRRNTRKGNAE
+74 KRRNTTRQGNAE
-85 ELDDDDEDSRTTT
+85 ELDDGEDSSPTTDEEEDDDVVDDDDE
-98 DDEDDEKDDRRQ
+98 EK
-110 QERKRKP
+110 
-117 TPRADDERRRAA
+117 DERRKERRRKPMRAEERRA
-129 NSRSSSFSSS
+129 NSCSSSSS

-178 GRFVASTHG
+178 GTYVASTHG

-199 TLVKTLAG
+199 TLVKTLCG

-216 FHPSEPN
+216 FHPSNPN

-230 DNTVRVWDISGCEE
+230 DNTVRVWDISGCDE

-310 NEVNN
+310 NEANN

-383 SINMGAANIAVTGL
+383 AINMGAANIAVTGL

-514 ERAPVFLRGRLLA
+514 ERAPVFLRGRLVA

-542 GYIRRTHRNVQGQN
+542 GYIRRTHRNVQGQD
-556 NVDMDGRE
+556 NVEMDGRE
-564 GTAPSLAGA
+564 GTAPSLADA
-573 DTTDGDVEIVEDVHD
+573 DTTDGNVEIVEDVHD

-859 ANEESNSDEDD
+859 ANEESNSDDDD

>member
-1 MRVKNGA
+1 MPNHHH
-8 KVPRRKKRSRDG
+8 RSRWCGGTPTSSSSTSASLLLAALRARETGGDISAFCFVSSSSHHRDNDDDEKNQRG
-20 RGNDDDDD
+20 RRRRSAGKKKKNLENETRVDDDDD
-28 DDARGD
+28 DD
-34 DANVNTAATSFPMMK
+34 N
-49 NNLHDC
+49 
-55 LRARETYGGGWC
+55 
-67 ARTTVSK
+67 
-74 KRRNTRKGNAE
+74 
-85 ELDDDDEDSRTTT
+85 DDELLRRDKTEGENDEENDHREREDAKCCCAPPLSPTTT
-98 DDEDDEKDDRRQ
+98 LH
-110 QERKRKP
+110 
-117 TPRADDERRRAA
+117 
-129 NSRSSSFSSS
+129 NY
-139 AKTSLENFVE
+139 VE
-149 RDSLKRFAA
+149 QDSLKRFTAS
-158 RYCAL
+158 YCPL
-163 LPNPRSTIANAYSCD
+163 VPNPRSTIANAYSSD
-178 GRFVASTHG
+178 GKRVASTHG
-187 DHTVKIIDVSSG
+187 DHTVKIIDVATG
-199 TLVKTLAG
+199 LCVKVLAG

-216 FHPSEPN
+216 FHPSDPN
-223 VLASGSL
+223 ILASGSL
-230 DNTVRVWDISGCEE
+230 DNTVRVWDISEDKDGVQSE
-244 SGTRESGS
+244 G

-286 YWKYPEYQARLRE
+286 YWRYPDYQS
-299 QLQQQQ
+299 QL
-305 MMMID
+305 
-310 NEVNN
+310 
-315 PRRTPESTQQQQ
+315 QQQQ

-332 QQPIEESKETV
+332 QMMVDEVNNQSGTTTESTQQQPMEESKETV

-371 SEHDMEPTPGGS
+371 NDIGLEHTPGS
-383 SINMGAANIAVTGL
+383 SMGAANLAVTGL

-410 PSDLESGVYVARG
+410 PRDLQSGVYVARG
-423 FRGNFNSDLNQ
+423 FRGNFNSVHNQQRQRNAAEQAATKKKKQQEEANNRNKSEENNSENQ
-434 LRHRNF
+434 LLDNI
-440 AAGQAAAAKMKK
+440 
-452 EREEASKNN
+452 NN
-461 DAEESYENRLQK
+461 E
-473 DTNNNQDGTQN
+473 DGTQN
-484 IVSSAPTTR
+484 VVSSAPTTR
-493 TNRTITDFDR
+493 TSRTMTDFDR
-503 ASSRR
+503 AASRR

-514 ERAPVFLRGRLLA
+514 ERTTGIAPRGRLVA

-542 GYIRRTHRNVQGQN
+542 GYIRRTQRNNQRQN
-556 NVDMDGRE
+556 VGNMDGRE
-564 GTAPSLAGA
+564 GLAPSPA
-573 DTTDGDVEIVEDVHD
+573 DVDINDGDIGIVEDPLDRYD
-588 AYNADA
+588 ATSA
-594 GEQRLAAIRNT
+594 EQRLAAIRNT

-627 FAQQVAEETSSRP
+627 FALQVAEETSSRP
-640 GQEQPCAV
+640 GQEQPCTV
-648 QIKLWKYN
+648 QIKLWRYN

-662 ALENACLTLRRA
+662 ALENACLTLRQA

-694 VICQHHAVGEHI
+694 VICQHHAVGEYL

-814 GRLRLLRFDGG
+814 GRLRLLRFEGG
-825 RDKRYWKN
+825 RDKRHRKN
-833 KNRNRRPNSP
+833 KNRNGRPNSP
-843 TSTPS
+843 RSTPS
-848 LEDELMIRRRG
+848 LEDELMVRRRS
-859 ANEESNSDEDD
+859 ANEEINSDDDEDYDNDD
-870 DYIDADVN
+870 DDVIDAEN
-878 DGNNNINLAATT
+878 P
-890 ET
+890 

>member
-1 MRVKNGA
+1 MEHIEPFPQREKALLEV
-8 KVPRRKKRSRDG
+8 REMMMQRDG
-20 RGNDDDDD
+20 NDGETT
-28 DDARGD
+28 R
-34 DANVNTAATSFPMMK
+34 VNNATQT
-49 NNLHDC
+49 NNSLHDA
-55 LRARETYGGGWC
+55 LRARETYGC
-67 ARTTVSK
+67 STKRTVVVSK
-74 KRRNTRKGNAE
+74 KRRNALLTRRGGNAG
-85 ELDDDDEDSRTTT
+85 ELDDDGDDSSPTT
-98 DDEDDEKDDRRQ
+98 DEEEDEDEDDVDDDDEEEKDDDRRK
-110 QERKRKP
+110 ERQRKP
-117 TPRADDERRRAA
+117 TIRSEERRT
-129 NSRSSSFSSS
+129 SCSSSTSS

-178 GRFVASTHG
+178 GTHVASTHG
-187 DHTVKIIDVSSG
+187 DHTVKIIEVSSG
-199 TLVKTLAG
+199 TLVKTLCG

-216 FHPSEPN
+216 FHPSNPN

-434 LRHRNF
+434 LRYRN
-440 AAGQAAAAKMKK
+440 AAGQVAGAKKKK

-461 DAEESYENRLQK
+461 DAEEREEKIRELFQK
-473 DTNNNQDGTQN
+473 DTNNQDGTQN

-493 TNRTITDFDR
+493 TNRTIPDFDR

-536 VAAAVG
+536 VAG
-542 GYIRRTHRNVQGQN
+542 GGGRD

-594 GEQRLAAIRNT
+594 GERRLA
-605 IGGLRVVDIH
+605 
-615 GRDAAYDAGASR
+615 R
-627 FAQQVAEETSSRP
+627 FETPSAQVAEETSSRP

>member
-1 MRVKNGA
+1 MM
-8 KVPRRKKRSRDG
+8 KRD
-20 RGNDDDDD
+20 GNDD
-28 DDARGD
+28 AYGD
-34 DANVNTAATSFPMMK
+34 TKVNATQTRPLM
-49 NNLHDC
+49 NLHDA
-55 LRARETYGGGWC
+55 LRARETHGST
-67 ARTTVSK
+67 RTLSK
-74 KRRNTRKGNAE
+74 KRRNTSKGNI
-85 ELDDDDEDSRTTT
+85 ELDGEDSSPTTDEDDDDVDDDDE
-98 DDEDDEKDDRRQ
+98 EKEDRRK
-110 QERKRKP
+110 ERKRRP
-117 TPRADDERRRAA
+117 TRSERRA
-129 NSRSSSFSSS
+129 SSCSSSSS
-139 AKTSLENFVE
+139 AKTSLDNFVE

-158 RYCAL
+158 RYCSL

-178 GRFVASTHG
+178 GHFVASTHG

-199 TLVKTLAG
+199 TLVKVLAG

-216 FHPSEPN
+216 FHPSNPN

-230 DNTVRVWDISGCEE
+230 DNTVRVWDISGNDE
-244 SGTRESGS
+244 SGRTERGS

-286 YWKYPEYQARLRE
+286 YWKYPEYQERLRE
-299 QLQQQQ
+299 QLQQHQ

-434 LRHRNF
+434 LRYRN
-440 AAGQAAAAKMKK
+440 AAGQVAGAKKKK

-461 DAEESYENRLQK
+461 DAEEREEKIRELFQK
-473 DTNNNQDGTQN
+473 DTNNQDGTQN

-508 RASIDL
+508 RASIDH
-514 ERAPVFLRGRLLA
+514 ERAPVFLRGRLVA

-542 GYIRRTHRNVQGQN
+542 GYIRRTHRNVQGQD

-859 ANEESNSDEDD
+859 ANEESNSDDDD

>member
-1 MRVKNGA
+1 MNTPPGTTTTTTRVE
-8 KVPRRKKRSRDG
+8 
-20 RGNDDDDD
+20 
-28 DDARGD
+28 
-34 DANVNTAATSFPMMK
+34 TSSALVFSA
-49 NNLHDC
+49 
-55 LRARETYGGGWC
+55 LRARETGGFV
-67 ARTTVSK
+67 VSSFSPSRCRRSSM
-74 KRRNTRKGNAE
+74 KRRKKKKKKKGDE
-85 ELDDDDEDSRTTT
+85 EEEDEDSDDALDAARGDENEASR
-98 DDEDDEKDDRRQ
+98 DDEDDDFDD
-110 QERKRKP
+110 
-117 TPRADDERRRAA
+117 DDGRSKARPA
-129 NSRSSSFSSS
+129 SSSSSP
-139 AKTSLENFVE
+139 TTTLHNYVE
-149 RDSLKRFAA
+149 RDSLKRFTAS
-158 RYCAL
+158 YCPL
-163 LPNPRSTIANAYSCD
+163 VPNPRSTIANAYSSD
-178 GRFVASTHG
+178 GRKVASTHG
-187 DHTVKIIDVSSG
+187 DHTVKIIDVATG
-199 TLVKTLAG
+199 LCVKVLAG

-216 FHPSEPN
+216 FHPSDPN
-223 VLASGSL
+223 ILASGSL
-230 DNTVRVWDISGCEE
+230 DNTVRVWDISEDGDEIE
-244 SGTRESGS
+244 SEG

-286 YWKYPEYQARLRE
+286 YWRYPDY

-305 MMMID
+305 QQIAMT
-310 NEVNN
+310 NA
-315 PRRTPESTQQQQ
+315 RTDSTTDTAQ

-332 QQPIEESKETV
+332 QQPVEESKESV

-371 SEHDMEPTPGGS
+371 NDIHMECAPGGS
-383 SINMGAANIAVTGL
+383 SISMGAANVAVTGL

-410 PSDLESGVYVARG
+410 PRELQSGVYVARG
-423 FRGNFNSDLNQ
+423 FRGNSSSGQCSSNRQQRSQRQKNGT
-434 LRHRNF
+434 
-440 AAGQAAAAKMKK
+440 AAGKNAAEQAKK
-452 EREEASKNN
+452 KNQQEGANNAERCENQQQDN
-461 DAEESYENRLQK
+461 D
-473 DTNNNQDGTQN
+473 QDGTQN
-484 IVSSAPTTR
+484 PIVSSAPATR
-493 TNRTITDFDR
+493 TSRTTADFDR

-514 ERAPVFLRGRLLA
+514 ERTTGIAPRGSLVA

-542 GYIRRTHRNVQGQN
+542 GYIRRTHRNLQRQNVN
-556 NVDMDGRE
+556 NVDE
-564 GTAPSLAGA
+564 GEGMTAAPSMALDDDAE
-573 DTTDGDVEIVEDVHD
+573 DEIVQDPLD
-588 AYNADA
+588 AYNSDA
-594 GEQRLAAIRNT
+594 SEQRLAAIRNT

-627 FAQQVAEETSSRP
+627 FAQQVAEETNSRP
-640 GQEQPCAV
+640 GHEQPCAV

-662 ALENACLTLRRA
+662 ALENACLTLRGA

-694 VICQHHAVGEHI
+694 VICQHHAVGEQL

-814 GRLRLLRFDGG
+814 GRLRLLRFDGC

-833 KNRNRRPNSP
+833 KNRSRRPNSP
-843 TSTPS
+843 RSTPS

-859 ANEESNSDEDD
+859 ANEESNSDAAADDEYDFDADD
-870 DYIDADVN
+870 D
-878 DGNNNINLAATT
+878 GTT
-890 ET
+890 PTTRV

>member
-1 MRVKNGA
+1 MIQ
-8 KVPRRKKRSRDG
+8 RDVNDG
-20 RGNDDDDD
+20 DTRGN
-28 DDARGD
+28 
-34 DANVNTAATSFPMMK
+34 AAKM
-49 NNLHDC
+49 NLHDA
-55 LRARETYGGGWC
+55 LRARETYGST
-67 ARTTVSK
+67 RTVSK
-74 KRRNTRKGNAE
+74 KRRNTTRQGNAE
-85 ELDDDDEDSRTTT
+85 ELYDGEDSSPTTDEEEDDDVVDDDDE
-98 DDEDDEKDDRRQ
+98 EKDDRR
-110 QERKRKP
+110 K
-117 TPRADDERRRAA
+117 ERRRKPMRAEERRA
-129 NSRSSSFSSS
+129 NSCSSSSS

-178 GRFVASTHG
+178 GTYVASTHG

-199 TLVKTLAG
+199 TLVKTLCG

-216 FHPSEPN
+216 FHPSNPN

-230 DNTVRVWDISGCEE
+230 DNTVRVWDISGCDE

-383 SINMGAANIAVTGL
+383 AINMGAANIAVTGL

-423 FRGNFNSDLNQ
+423 FRGNSNSDLNQ

-514 ERAPVFLRGRLLA
+514 ERAPVFLRGRLVA

-542 GYIRRTHRNVQGQN
+542 GYIRRTHRNVQGQD
-556 NVDMDGRE
+556 NVEMDGRE
-564 GTAPSLAGA
+564 GTAPSLADA
-573 DTTDGDVEIVEDVHD
+573 DTTDGNVEIVEDVHD

-859 ANEESNSDEDD
+859 ANEESNSDDDD

>member
-1 MRVKNGA
+1 MNTPPGTTTTTTRVE
-8 KVPRRKKRSRDG
+8 
-20 RGNDDDDD
+20 
-28 DDARGD
+28 
-34 DANVNTAATSFPMMK
+34 TSSALVFSA
-49 NNLHDC
+49 
-55 LRARETYGGGWC
+55 LRARETGGFV
-67 ARTTVSK
+67 VSSFSPSRCRRSSM
-74 KRRNTRKGNAE
+74 KRRKKKKKKKGDE
-85 ELDDDDEDSRTTT
+85 EEEDEDSDDALDAARGDENEASR
-98 DDEDDEKDDRRQ
+98 DDEDDDFDD
-110 QERKRKP
+110 
-117 TPRADDERRRAA
+117 DDDGRSKARPA
-129 NSRSSSFSSS
+129 SSSSSP
-139 AKTSLENFVE
+139 TTTLHNYVE
-149 RDSLKRFAA
+149 RDSLKRFTAS
-158 RYCAL
+158 YCPL
-163 LPNPRSTIANAYSCD
+163 VPNPRSTIANAYSSD
-178 GRFVASTHG
+178 GRKVASTHG
-187 DHTVKIIDVSSG
+187 DHTVKIIDVATG
-199 TLVKTLAG
+199 LCVKVLAG

-216 FHPSEPN
+216 FHPSDPN
-223 VLASGSL
+223 ILASGSL
-230 DNTVRVWDISGCEE
+230 DNTVRVWDISEDGDEIE
-244 SGTRESGS
+244 SEG

-286 YWKYPEYQARLRE
+286 YWRYPDY

-305 MMMID
+305 QQIAMT
-310 NEVNN
+310 NA
-315 PRRTPESTQQQQ
+315 RTDSTTDTAQ

-332 QQPIEESKETV
+332 QQPVEESKESV

-371 SEHDMEPTPGGS
+371 NDIHMECAPGGS
-383 SINMGAANIAVTGL
+383 SISMGAANVAVTGL

-410 PSDLESGVYVARG
+410 PRELQSGVYVARG
-423 FRGNFNSDLNQ
+423 FRGNSSSGQCSSNRQQRSQRQKNGT
-434 LRHRNF
+434 
-440 AAGQAAAAKMKK
+440 AAGKNAAEQAKK
-452 EREEASKNN
+452 KNQQEGANNAERCENQQQDN
-461 DAEESYENRLQK
+461 D
-473 DTNNNQDGTQN
+473 QDGTQN
-484 IVSSAPTTR
+484 PIVSSAPATR
-493 TNRTITDFDR
+493 TSRTTADFDR

-514 ERAPVFLRGRLLA
+514 ERTTGIAPRGSLVA

-542 GYIRRTHRNVQGQN
+542 GYIRRTHRNLQRQNVN
-556 NVDMDGRE
+556 NVDE
-564 GTAPSLAGA
+564 GEGMTAAPSMALDDDAE
-573 DTTDGDVEIVEDVHD
+573 DEIVQDPLD
-588 AYNADA
+588 AYNSDA
-594 GEQRLAAIRNT
+594 SEQRLAAIRNT

-627 FAQQVAEETSSRP
+627 FAQQVAEETNSRP
-640 GQEQPCAV
+640 GHEQPCAV

-662 ALENACLTLRRA
+662 ALENACLTLRGA

-694 VICQHHAVGEHI
+694 VICQHHAVGEQL

-814 GRLRLLRFDGG
+814 GRLRLLRFDGC

-833 KNRNRRPNSP
+833 KNRSRRPNSP
-843 TSTPS
+843 RSTPS

-859 ANEESNSDEDD
+859 ANEESNSDAAADDEYDFDADD
-870 DYIDADVN
+870 D
-878 DGNNNINLAATT
+878 GTT
-890 ET
+890 PTTRV

>member
-1 MRVKNGA
+1 M
-8 KVPRRKKRSRDG
+8 KRD
-20 RGNDDDDD
+20 GNDD
-28 DDARGD
+28 AYGD
-34 DANVNTAATSFPMMK
+34 TKVNATQTRPPMM
-49 NNLHDC
+49 NLHDA
-55 LRARETYGGGWC
+55 LRARETHGST
-67 ARTTVSK
+67 RTLSK
-74 KRRNTRKGNAE
+74 KRRNTSKGNI
-85 ELDDDDEDSRTTT
+85 ELDGEDSSPTTDEDDDDVDDDDE
-98 DDEDDEKDDRRQ
+98 EKEDRR
-110 QERKRKP
+110 K
-117 TPRADDERRRAA
+117 ERRRKPIRAEERRA
-129 NSRSSSFSSS
+129 SSCSSS
-139 AKTSLENFVE
+139 AKTSLDNFVE

-158 RYCAL
+158 RYCSL

-178 GRFVASTHG
+178 GHFVASTHG

-199 TLVKTLAG
+199 TLVKVLAG

-216 FHPSEPN
+216 FHPSNPN

-230 DNTVRVWDISGCEE
+230 DNTVRVWDISGNDE
-244 SGTRESGS
+244 SGRTERGS

-286 YWKYPEYQARLRE
+286 YWKYPEYQERLRE

-434 LRHRNF
+434 LRYRN
-440 AAGQAAAAKMKK
+440 AAGQVAGAKKKK

-508 RASIDL
+508 RASIDH
-514 ERAPVFLRGRLLA
+514 ERAPVFLRGRLVA

-542 GYIRRTHRNVQGQN
+542 GYIRRTHRNVQGQD

-859 ANEESNSDEDD
+859 ANEESNSDDDD